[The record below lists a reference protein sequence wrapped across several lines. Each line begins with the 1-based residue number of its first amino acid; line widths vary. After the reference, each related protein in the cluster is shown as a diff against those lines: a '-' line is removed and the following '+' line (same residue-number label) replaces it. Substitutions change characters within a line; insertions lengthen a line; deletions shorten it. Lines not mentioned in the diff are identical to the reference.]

1 MCQNLLNSGSPT
13 SISFFPFSRISLL
26 CVGCMGNVVID
37 VLRIVD
43 SGGNAGHISG
53 AHARKFL
60 KFGNLNRNIGDIA
73 LELHEIAVG
82 GRPSVH
88 PDYQNVKSG
97 ILSYELNEVGNLIGN
112 ALHAGFYQFL
122 PSGGSGDAC
131 EHSGGLTVPIR
142 GAEPC
147 ERGYKIGPVFRI
159 GLFCQGAGFAGI
171 GNESQIVLQPADDGA
186 GIIQIAL
193 QDMRR
198 AYIQASTVN
207 DLMISL

>member
-13 SISFFPFSRISLL
+13 SISFFPFRRISLL
-26 CVGCMGNVVID
+26 SVGCMGNVVID

-60 KFGNLNRNIGDIA
+60 KFGNLHGNIGDIA

-88 PDYQNVKSG
+88 PDYRNVKSG
-97 ILSYELNEVGNLIGN
+97 ILSHELNEVGNLIGN

-122 PSGGSGDAC
+122 PVVLVMPVDIPVASLSQYG
-131 EHSGGLTVPIR
+131 
-142 GAEPC
+142 EP
-147 ERGYKIGPVFRI
+147 
-159 GLFCQGAGFAGI
+159 
-171 GNESQIVLQPADDGA
+171 SH
-186 GIIQIAL
+186 
-193 QDMRR
+193 
-198 AYIQASTVN
+198 VN
-207 DLMISL
+207 VGTK